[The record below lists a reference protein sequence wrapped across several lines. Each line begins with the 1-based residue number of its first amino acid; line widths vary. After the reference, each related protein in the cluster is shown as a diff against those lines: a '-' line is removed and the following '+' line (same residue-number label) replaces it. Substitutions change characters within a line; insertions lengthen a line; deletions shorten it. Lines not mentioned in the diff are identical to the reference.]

1 MNILDER
8 EKTHGDFEDVSRVA
22 QALKECLRREDGSY
36 DSDVYKLPCVHSEA
50 LDLICTKMA
59 RVVCGDHNEIDH
71 WRDII
76 GYATLV
82 MNDITKKVVP
92 SGESTKGTPDEKD
105 PSIGDDWDYNPHY
118 RPRAGIS
125 R

>member
-1 MNILDER
+1 MKILDER
-8 EKTHGDFEDVSRVA
+8 EKTHGSFSEVSRVA
-22 QALKECLRREDGSY
+22 QRLKDEVWSASIPDL
-36 DSDVYKLPCVHSEA
+36 HQEA
-50 LDLICTKMA
+50 LDMICTKMA

-105 PSIGDDWDYNPHY
+105 PSIGDDWDYDPYY